1 MRKNDI
7 GFGFE
12 LVKMSQF
19 RRVNKCTVN
28 CVHISH
34 WTEKLLEIPNIDS
47 SETDLCIC
55 LQ

>member
-28 CVHISH
+28 CVHVSH
-34 WTEKLLEIPNIDS
+34 WIEKLLEIPS
-47 SETDLCIC
+47 TALCGIF
-55 LQ
+55 LRVVWF